1 MKTRTVRRS
10 PRESESYHR
19 TLLREQARSGQ
30 SVREFAAARGLSAAT
45 LYAWRRRLGLTRSR
59 RLIEVAITAGP
70 PRAASGGLV
79 LQLFGRHRLELPR
92 EVSDDE
98 LARLLRVLS
107 SC

>member
-10 PRESESYHR
+10 SRESESYHR

-30 SVREFAAARGLSAAT
+30 SVRGFAATRGLSAAT
-45 LYAWRRRLGLTRSR
+45 LYSWRRRLGLTRGR
-59 RLIEVAITAGP
+59 RLIEVAITDSP
-70 PRAASGGLV
+70 PRPSRGGLV
-79 LQLFGRHRLELPR
+79 LQLFGRHRLELPAD
-92 EVSDDE
+92 VSDDE